1 MDPAVV
7 GSSAFDQLFKTLLP
21 GTYAGA
27 AEQVFSQPLVYT
39 PSGGTNQFVY
49 WATTQNNLY
58 KMDAKTGQI
67 LKSRNLAIPFLTADL
82 DGCVDI
88 NPCVG
93 ITATGVVDPATD
105 TIYYVAKTYVDQ
117 NAGQVA
123 QGRPAGR
130 YFIHAVDANDLSE
143 RPNFPINLEGLIANN
158 NPERMFTGGIHH
170 CRPGLLL
177 TGQYIYTG
185 YASHCVQYNF
195 TGWVIGF
202 HKTTGNIV
210 EKWATEGAGV
220 SNDIRGGGVW
230 MSGGG
235 IASDDAGSIF
245 FGTGNGYASQLS
257 TIPVNGFQPP
267 TSMEEAAV
275 HMTIQSDGSLKIAD
289 FFIPWEKQALDGGDK
304 DLGTSPLEILPSQF
318 SCGDVRRM
326 GVITGKSGKTY
337 WLNLDNLG
345 GYRNGAN
352 QKDKVIQVYQNE
364 NSVYA
369 GAGVYPLEG
378 GYIYINGKNTL
389 TTEECTTNPNSH
401 SIPNSCLQVFVL
413 QRRPLLYQ
421 SR

>member
-1 MDPAVV
+1 VIDPA
-7 GSSAFDQLFKTLLP
+7 A
-21 GTYAGA
+21 
-27 AEQVFSQPLVYT
+27 
-39 PSGGTNQFVY
+39 
-49 WATTQNNLY
+49 
-58 KMDAKTGQI
+58 
-67 LKSRNLAIPFLTADL
+67 
-82 DGCVDI
+82 
-88 NPCVG
+88 
-93 ITATGVVDPATD
+93 D
-105 TIYYVAKTYVDQ
+105 TIYYVSKTYLDQ
-117 NAGQVA
+117 NAGPVA

-130 YFIHAVDANDLSE
+130 YYIHAVSAIDLSE

-195 TGWVIGF
+195 TGWIIGF
-202 HKTTGNIV
+202 DKTSGNIV
-210 EKWATEGAGV
+210 EKWATEGEGV
-220 SNDIRGGGVW
+220 SNDIRGGGIW

-245 FGTGNGYASQLS
+245 FGTGNGYASQLA

-267 TSMEEAAV
+267 TFMEEAAV
-275 HMTIQSDGSLKIAD
+275 HMTIQSDGSLKIVD
-289 FFIPWEKQALDGGDK
+289 FFIPYEKQALDGGDK

-318 SCGDVRRM
+318 SCGDIRRI

-345 GYRNGAN
+345 GYRNGLN
-352 QKDKVIQVYQNE
+352 QKDKVIQVFQNE

-378 GYIYINGKNTL
+378 GYIYINGK
-389 TTEECTTNPNSH
+389 
-401 SIPNSCLQVFVL
+401 I
-413 QRRPLLYQ
+413 RPHDLFRWFLF
-421 SR
+421 